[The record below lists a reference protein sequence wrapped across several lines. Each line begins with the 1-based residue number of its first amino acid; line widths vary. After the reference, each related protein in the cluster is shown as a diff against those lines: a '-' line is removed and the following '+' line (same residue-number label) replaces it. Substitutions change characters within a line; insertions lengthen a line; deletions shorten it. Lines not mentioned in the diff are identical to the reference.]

1 MKDILNQAFIKEYLP
16 LPCNYPKRYTVFTED
31 DQCTKIGIIL
41 RGQIKLSQFS
51 YSGKE
56 IKLSILNPGDIF
68 GDFLIYS
75 DHPYYPGHLIT
86 VEPSSVVYIDKDK
99 LNVLLKRSDKFRE
112 YFLKNYSKKATLL
125 NEHQKILSQQSLR
138 DKLLMW
144 LKLNQKY
151 YSDKHIPISSKTA
164 LAKYLNTQRPSLSRI
179 LRTLKEEGLLDYDK
193 DYIWLIQ
200 ADYCPI

>member
-1 MKDILNQAFIKEYLP
+1 MENIFEKDFLNTYLP

-31 DQCTKIGIIL
+31 DQCKKIGIIL
-41 RGQIKLSQFS
+41 YGQIKLSQFS
-51 YSGKE
+51 YEGKE
-56 IKLSILNPGDIF
+56 IKLSVLNPGDIF
-68 GDFLIYS
+68 GDFLIYA

-86 VEPSSVVYIDKDK
+86 TKPTSVVYIDKDR
-99 LNVLLKRSDKFRE
+99 LNYLLKHSDTFRE
-112 YFLKNYSKKATLL
+112 YFLKNYSKKATQL

-151 YSDKHIPISSKTA
+151 YNDKHIPITSKTA
-164 LAKYLNTQRPSLSRI
+164 LAKYLNTQRPSLSRV
-179 LRTLKEEGLLDYDK
+179 LKTLKEEGIIDYSK
-193 DYIWLIQ
+193 THIWLIQ